1 MASCKTLILEYSSQN
16 TTFGIDDL
24 CNWISAIAKYS
35 RNTVACLL
43 LKLVE
48 AGDLIRIERGLYSKA
63 ANKSQFR
70 AIPTEKEIAIVEKL
84 KQKFPFAPLCVYNG
98 SVLSSIQHHLSAN
111 NITYIETDRSAIEAV
126 FNYLKENDDRV
137 WMTPDADFIYRYV
150 NLAKGGIIIKPLVTE
165 SPIQTINGIS
175 TPTLE
180 KLLIDVRKDPDFSYF
195 LGAEADRMLE
205 NAINI
210 YAVNKTRLNRYAR
223 RRGITNLLLT

>member
-1 MASCKTLILEYSSQN
+1 M
-16 TTFGIDDL
+16 
-24 CNWISAIAKYS
+24 
-35 RNTVACLL
+35 
-43 LKLVE
+43 
-48 AGDLIRIERGLYSKA
+48 
-63 ANKSQFR
+63 
-70 AIPTEKEIAIVEKL
+70 
-84 KQKFPFAPLCVYNG
+84 
-98 SVLSSIQHHLSAN
+98 
-111 NITYIETDRSAIEAV
+111 
-126 FNYLKENDDRV
+126 
-137 WMTPDADFIYRYV
+137 IYRYV